1 MSQAGGR
8 PPLGPFFEQL
18 ADPCWVLR
26 VEPGRFVMEAANR
39 AWEAGTGIP
48 VEAVVGLALSDWMPP
63 ELVAGVTER
72 LRDCCDT
79 RISATFE
86 EQLAFAT
93 GVRFWQTRLTP
104 WPSTGEVTHV
114 LALAR
119 DITAL
124 ERAERAMSETEQR
137 FRRLAEN
144 AHDVVYRYRYL
155 PERGFEYLSPSVE
168 RITGYSA
175 EEHYADPELI
185 LRALHPDDTEV
196 FEGFDRSPSDETLS
210 LRWFRRDGALVW
222 TEARNVRVFD
232 AVGRLVAV
240 EGIARDVTERRRR
253 EEKERA
259 LEQKLLETQKLES
272 LGVLAGGVAH
282 DFNNLLTG
290 ILGRVSL
297 FRSEELDVRISSAAR
312 EHLQQIEQAAIR
324 AAELCRQMLAY
335 SGKGHFAVR
344 PLDLSEL
351 LRDTAHLL
359 HVSISKN
366 ATLELA
372 LGRGL
377 PAVAGDAAQLRQV
390 VLNVVSNASEAL
402 PEGKGRIVV
411 TTSRCDLAEDELA
424 ALLLGSGL
432 PSGPFVCLDVWD
444 SGSGMSPAVRE
455 RIFEPFFTTKFTGR
469 GLGLPAVLGIVR
481 GHHGAIQVLSEPG
494 QGTRFRFYF
503 PAADAAP
510 QALSRPVHASEAWR
524 ATGTILVVD
533 DEEVVRNV
541 TARLLRSFGFETLL
555 AADGVD
561 GVSQFQQHSGEI
573 TAVLLDLTMP
583 GLDGE
588 AVFRKVRA
596 LRTDVPVLLMSGYDE
611 QEAISRFESKELAGF
626 LQKPFTVE
634 QLASKLRAIL
644 ASP

>member
-1 MSQAGGR
+1 MSQAGGG

-26 VEPGRFVMEAANR
+26 VESGCFVMEAANR

-63 ELVAGVTER
+63 ELVTRVTER
-72 LRDCCDT
+72 LRYCCNSRT
-79 RISATFE
+79 SATFE
-86 EQLAFAT
+86 EELAFAT
-93 GVRFWQTRLTP
+93 GVRFWHTRLTP

-114 LALAR
+114 LGIAR
-119 DITAL
+119 DFTAL

-168 RITGYSA
+168 RITGYTP
-175 EEHYADPELI
+175 EEHYANPELI
-185 LRALHPDDTEV
+185 LRALHPDDAEV
-196 FEGFDRSPSDETLS
+196 FEAFDRSPSDETLV
-210 LRWFRRDGALVW
+210 LRWFRRDGTLVW
-222 TEARNVRVFD
+222 TETRNVRVFD
-232 AVGRLVAV
+232 AVGRLVAI

-253 EEKERA
+253 EEEQRA

-297 FRSEELDVRISSAAR
+297 FRTEELDIGVSSAGS
-312 EHLQQIEQAAIR
+312 EHLQQIEQAAIQ

-335 SGKGHFAVR
+335 SGKGRFAVR

-351 LRDTAHLL
+351 VRDTAHLL
-359 HVSISKN
+359 QVSISKN

-372 LGRGL
+372 LAQGL

-390 VLNVVSNASEAL
+390 VLNVVLNASEAL
-402 PEGKGRIVV
+402 ADDSGRIVIS
-411 TTSRCDLAEDELA
+411 TGLRELGDDELGE
-424 ALLLGSGL
+424 LLLGNGL

-444 SGSGMSPAVRE
+444 SGSGMSPPVRE

-481 GHHGAIQVLSEPG
+481 GHRGAIEVQSEPG
-494 QGTRFRFYF
+494 QGTRFRLYF

-510 QALSRPVHASEAWR
+510 QSLASPVRVSKIWQ
-524 ATGTILVVD
+524 ATGTILIVD
-533 DEEVVRNV
+533 DEEIVRNV
-541 TARLLRSFGFETLL
+541 TSRLLRSFGFKTLL
-555 AADGVD
+555 AADGID
-561 GVSQFQQHSGEI
+561 GVSQFKQHSGEI

-588 AVFRKVRA
+588 AVFRQLRA
-596 LRTDVPVLLMSGYDE
+596 LRTDVPVLLMSGYNE
-611 QEAISRFESKELAGF
+611 QEAVSRFESKELAGF

-644 ASP
+644 TPD